1 MDLPSNESLY
11 CHLDNCSLLAHCSL
25 HFKCLGLLINMKF
38 AYNHWVL
45 LPIRQNI
52 VHSENAVLCTTPEGT
67 SHIVIVDLYGY
78 FDNCLAD
85 DGTEF

>member
-1 MDLPSNESLY
+1 
-11 CHLDNCSLLAHCSL
+11 
-25 HFKCLGLLINMKF
+25 MKF
-38 AYNHWVL
+38 AYNHWIL
-45 LPIRQNI
+45 LPTRQNI
-52 VHSENAVLCTTPEGT
+52 VHSENAVLSTTPEGT